1 MYIMH
6 LYASCLHTKSCALF
20 YNTFT
25 FHQCTENKYTLVHVI
40 TTTCSVH
47 LSALQGLPFELNRK
61 VFSDDLNVSTL
72 WIFIISFLL
81 IQVPVTMFAWRV
93 VHISLLQVL
102 FGFRRFQFVLIESTS
117 SYDWQVG
124 WVHDVSDTLILYHTI
139 VVILL
144 LKYWWDVSKMNW
156 MIGISIF
163 DTIVFNYQVS
173 RMKKKK
179 FLNF

>member
-1 MYIMH
+1 MLHAFILKAVPCFITRLHFINALKTNIPWYMY
-6 LYASCLHTKSCALF
+6 
-20 YNTFT
+20 
-25 FHQCTENKYTLVHVI
+25 
-40 TTTCSVH
+40 SVH
-47 LSALQGLPFELNRK
+47 FSALQGLPFELNRK

-156 MIGISIF
+156 MIGIIN
-163 DTIVFNYQVS
+163 IWYNCI
-173 RMKKKK
+173 
-179 FLNF
+179 